1 MGLLYPSCSFAE
13 PIRAAVKDGFDA
25 LEFHD
30 EGQGE
35 DRVAQCDLIAETG
48 LPVLSLNVAIGP
60 VAGCAAVPG
69 ESSVAGCAAVAGESS
84 SAILIEPACAEKV
97 PNCFLNP
104 PDSARDILVEI
115 EHPRLQVANTL
126 RH

>member
-1 MGLLYPSCSFAE
+1 MTTPYFSCNMGFLYPSCSFAE
-13 PIRAAVKDGFDA
+13 PICAAAKDGFDA

-48 LPVLSLNVAIGP
+48 LPVLSLNVAMGP
-60 VAGCAAVPG
+60 GAGCAAVP
-69 ESSVAGCAAVAGESS
+69 GESS
-84 SAILIEPACAEKV
+84 SAILIEPACTEKV